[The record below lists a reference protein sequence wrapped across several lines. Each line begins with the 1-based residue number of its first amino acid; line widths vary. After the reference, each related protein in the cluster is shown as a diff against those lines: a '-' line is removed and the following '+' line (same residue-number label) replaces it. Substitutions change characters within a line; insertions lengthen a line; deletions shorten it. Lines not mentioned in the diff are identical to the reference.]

1 MTHQTNTFPLINLE
15 MARQSDAAGVMALR
29 AEFGDNVVDIIH
41 AELPYLEPTLAVT
54 AHQDDVSP
62 REFVKTLR
70 RSVDTLVVEYRLPSD
85 LPMGS
90 DYDHTVATHLIHL
103 IDPTHE
109 DKDRRSLGN
118 LLSSVLEQILE
129 DNAQPIFAR

>member
-1 MTHQTNTFPLINLE
+1 MTYQTNTFPLINLE
-15 MARQSDAAGVMALR
+15 MARQSDVAGVMALR

-54 AHQDDVSP
+54 AHLEDVSP
-62 REFVKTLR
+62 RDFVKTLR
-70 RSVDTLVVEYRLPSD
+70 RSIDTLMDGDEQLGD
-85 LPMGS
+85 LTMGS

-103 IDPTHE
+103 IDPAHE

-129 DNAQPIFAR
+129 DNAQPAFAR